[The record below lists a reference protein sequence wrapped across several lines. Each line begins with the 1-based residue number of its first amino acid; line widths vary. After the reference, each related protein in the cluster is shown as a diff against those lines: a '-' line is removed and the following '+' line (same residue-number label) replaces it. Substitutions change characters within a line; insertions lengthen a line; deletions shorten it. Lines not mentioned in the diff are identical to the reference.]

1 MDLVFRT
8 VAIFIFIL
16 FVTRVTGRRELNS
29 LEPYDIIVLVVL
41 GDMVQQ
47 GVTQSDNSVT
57 GAIIVISTIMVL
69 SVFTGWLGYRSR
81 PARRVIEGE
90 PMIVVDNGEPVMRNL
105 RRERITVEEVET
117 EARIQQLGSLEEVR
131 WAVLETDGQISF
143 VPKSK

>member
-8 VAIFIFIL
+8 AAIFVFIL

-41 GDMVQQ
+41 GDLVQQ

-57 GAIIVISTIMVL
+57 GAVIVISTIMVL
-69 SVFTGWLGYRSR
+69 SVIAGWLGFRYR
-81 PARRVIEGE
+81 PARRVLQGE
-90 PMIVVDNGEPVMRNL
+90 PLIVVDDGQPVKRNL
-105 RRERITVEEVET
+105 QRERITIEEVET
-117 EARIQQLGSLEEVR
+117 EARIQQIGSLEEVR

-143 VPKSK
+143 IKKSE

>member
-8 VAIFIFIL
+8 AAIFIFIL

-41 GDMVQQ
+41 GDLVQQ

-69 SVFTGWLGYRSR
+69 SVVTGWLGTARSVSTASCCR
-81 PARRVIEGE
+81 SG
-90 PMIVVDNGEPVMRNL
+90 
-105 RRERITVEEVET
+105 
-117 EARIQQLGSLEEVR
+117 GSTATSA
-131 WAVLETDGQISF
+131 WAVTSSWARLRASRWRTRRAMTSA
-143 VPKSK
+143 PPRRRS

>member
-8 VAIFIFIL
+8 AAIFIFIL

-41 GDMVQQ
+41 GDLVQQ

-69 SVFTGWLGYRSR
+69 SVVTGWLGFRYRK
-81 PARRVIEGE
+81 AREVLEGE
-90 PMIVVDNGEPVMRNL
+90 PLIVVDNGEPVMRNL
-105 RRERITVEEVET
+105 RRERITVEEVEA
-117 EARIQQLGSLEEVR
+117 EARIQQLGSLDDVR

>member
-8 VAIFIFIL
+8 AAIFIFIL

-41 GDMVQQ
+41 GDLVQQ

-69 SVFTGWLGYRSR
+69 SVVTGWIGFRYRK
-81 PARRVIEGE
+81 ARDVLEGE
-90 PMIVVDNGEPVMRNL
+90 PLIVIDNGEPVMRNL
-105 RRERITVEEVET
+105 RRERITVEEVEA
-117 EARIQQLGSLEEVR
+117 EARIQQLGSLDDVR

>member
-8 VAIFIFIL
+8 VAIFAFIL

-41 GDMVQQ
+41 GDLVQQ

-69 SVFTGWLGYRSR
+69 SVFTGWIGFRFR
-81 PARRVIEGE
+81 RARNVLEGE
-90 PMIVVDNGEPVMRNL
+90 PLIVVDDGRPIMSNL
-105 RRERITVEEVET
+105 HRERLTVEEVEA
-117 EARIQQLGSLEEVR
+117 EARIQQLGSLDDVR

-143 VPKSK
+143 VPKSQ